1 MIAWFLCA
9 ALLQSD
15 APPETSPKSQ
25 ILLRSECRN
34 DLGRREITLFGNG
47 TVRLREGLKDD
58 ERMTLG
64 ELPPEE
70 LDAFLARLRAENLRE
85 VPPRTD
91 NVLGGPWVETC
102 RVELTVPDLPQR
114 EFRYGRYDTLSLG
127 LSRLLRIIDD
137 IAAQADARSG
147 EKHLPAGY
155 EAQPGDVLLRVDG
168 EAYRVVRETADKR
181 GLELIGVR
189 QPLTIYIPKGE
200 LSAEFIELL
209 SRQQR

>member
-1 MIAWFLCA
+1 MIAWVLWVS
-9 ALLQSD
+9 LLQGEGS
-15 APPETSPKSQ
+15 PQTSPKSQ
-25 ILLRSECRN
+25 IWLRSECRN

-64 ELPPEE
+64 EVGPEE
-70 LDAFLARLRAENLRE
+70 LEAFLARLRGEDLRE

-102 RVELTVPDLPQR
+102 RLELTVPDIPHR
-114 EFRYGRYDTLSLG
+114 EFSYGRYDSLSLG
-127 LSRLLRIIDD
+127 LSRVLRIVED
-137 IAAQADARSG
+137 IAAHADSSQG
-147 EKHLPAGY
+147 ETHLPPGY
-155 EAQPGDVLLRVDG
+155 EAKPGDVLLRVDG

-189 QPLTIYIPKGE
+189 QPLTLYIPKGQ
-200 LSAEFIELL
+200 LASEFVELL
-209 SRQQR
+209 SRDSR